1 MFLSLK
7 FIFRDCFQEHALES
21 IRLKSFSVSLKW
33 VLHTPL
39 WSMYQQAKK
48 QNRSLLAQ
56 CKQKG
61 CLTASEEVGSALRS
75 EVGHCHW
82 HQLLFDDYTPVG
94 SQLQVEKQNLLESN
108 MLILGF
114 FFLIIY
120 FSMKDREKIFYPK
133 VHFPNS
139 CTDQSWSN
147 LKPGSRIL
155 FQISCAGIGAQRLEP
170 FSAAFPGYKL
180 AAESEVQI
188 SGHELVPYGC

>member
-114 FFLIIY
+114 FFFNYLFFY
-120 FSMKDREKIFYPK
+120 ERQRENLLPK
-133 VHFPNS
+133 
-139 CTDQSWSN
+139 
-147 LKPGSRIL
+147 GSL
-155 FQISCAGIGAQRLEP
+155 PKFLHWP
-170 FSAAFPGYKL
+170 
-180 AAESEVQI
+180 
-188 SGHELVPYGC
+188 ELVQSEARI